1 MDRKLEAVKRYI
13 KLRGMSVE
21 DIIEDGNVIVCK
33 DEDDIVFVE
42 VFFIYGSMYEHR
54 TAMSV
59 EAFEEMIFKWFATCR
74 EPIMGEV
81 RYDIIEVHVLSED
94 RAIIRHKVNAK
105 PIRDDD
111 Q

>member
-13 KLRGMSVE
+13 ELRGMSVE

-54 TAMSV
+54 TAMPV

-94 RAIIRHKVNAK
+94 RAIIRHEVNAK